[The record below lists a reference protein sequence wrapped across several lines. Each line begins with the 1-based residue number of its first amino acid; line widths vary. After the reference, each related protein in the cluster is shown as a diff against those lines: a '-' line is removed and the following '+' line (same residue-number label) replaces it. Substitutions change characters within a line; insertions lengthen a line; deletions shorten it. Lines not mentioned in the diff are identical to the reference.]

1 MEVIADI
8 DGGLHR
14 MTATFP
20 SEILRNRIY
29 TIQVHGNGASASLSV
44 VADSWEEGD
53 STESSPDLKGVIDVE
68 ASVLPESVRIN
79 SS

>member
-1 MEVIADI
+1 
-8 DGGLHR
+8 

-68 ASVLPESVRIN
+68 ASVLPERFGSIHLAIRFI
-79 SS
+79 SLPK